1 MLFRVFFAFLF
12 VLLLLPHEPDLGLP
26 QAPRGSLDR
35 LLQSAHR
42 SVSLN
47 LRQAALD
54 IRNSD
59 PSPFALADWL
69 PLRANANRLANLP
82 LPLRGSLQ
90 INPAT
95 VE

>member
-26 QAPRGSLDR
+26 QAPRGSLET
-35 LLQSAHR
+35 LLQAAHR
-42 SVSLN
+42 SFSLN

-54 IRNSD
+54 IRSSD
-59 PSPFALADWL
+59 PSPLALAD
-69 PLRANANRLANLP
+69 PLRANAERLANLP
-82 LPLRGSLQ
+82 LPLHGSLQ